1 MAALPPEITE
11 AATSINVALAHSLT
25 PRDLVRKRT
34 VDIKM
39 RGSKEDMG
47 FLALIS
53 KANGMSAS
61 ELMSRI
67 WAMHC
72 RAFRTQKGPDG
83 SVIDYN
89 EIPTSTLPDY
99 VLQLLHPDG

>member
-1 MAALPPEITE
+1 MSLPPEITD
-11 AATSINVALAHSLT
+11 AAASINIALAHSLT
-25 PRDLVRKRT
+25 PRDILRKKT

-39 RGSKEDMG
+39 RGSKEDLG

-53 KANGMSAS
+53 KANGMSPG

-72 RAFRTQKGPDG
+72 RAFRTQRGPDG
-83 SVIDYN
+83 CVIDYN

-99 VLQLLHPDG
+99 VLQLLHPNG

>member
-1 MAALPPEITE
+1 VSLPPEITE
-11 AATSINVALAHSLT
+11 AAASINIALAHSLT
-25 PRDLVRKRT
+25 PRDILRKKT
-34 VDIKM
+34 VGIKL
-39 RGSKEDMG
+39 RGSKEDLG

-53 KANGMSAS
+53 KANGIPPS

-72 RAFRTQKGPDG
+72 RAFRTQRGPDG
-83 SVIDYN
+83 CVIDYD

-99 VLQLLHPDG
+99 VLQLLHPNG

>member
-1 MAALPPEITE
+1 MSLPPEITE
-11 AATSINVALAHSLT
+11 AAASINIALAHSLT
-25 PRDLVRKRT
+25 PRDILRKKT
-34 VDIKM
+34 VGIKL
-39 RGSKEDMG
+39 RGSKEDLG

-53 KANGMSAS
+53 KANGIPPS

-72 RAFRTQKGPDG
+72 RAFRTQRGPDG
-83 SVIDYN
+83 CVIDYD

-99 VLQLLHPDG
+99 VLQLLHPNG